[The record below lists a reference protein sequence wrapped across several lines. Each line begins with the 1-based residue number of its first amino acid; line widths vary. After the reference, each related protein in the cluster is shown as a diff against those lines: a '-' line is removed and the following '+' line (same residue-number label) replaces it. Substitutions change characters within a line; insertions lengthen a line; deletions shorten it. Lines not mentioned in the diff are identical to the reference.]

1 MKPRTDS
8 PSRPEASARIIVGL
22 TGPNASGKSEVAAH
36 LQRLG
41 FACHSLSDIVREE
54 ASVRGL
60 DHSRV
65 HLIAVG
71 NELRRAAGPGVLAS
85 RIRSRLA
92 QRDVVDSIRNPAE
105 VEELRRE
112 SGFHLLG
119 LDASVELRFQRS
131 RLRGRV
137 GDGVSLEDF
146 MTAEEA
152 ENTAD
157 PAAQQLR
164 ATLQLAD
171 VTLVNDGELPSLLHQ
186 VDRTLLHWSAIRQ
199 E

>member
-1 MKPRTDS
+1 MADS
-8 PSRPEASARIIVGL
+8 KAAVRLIVGL

-54 ASVRGL
+54 ASARGL

-71 NELRRAAGPGVLAS
+71 NDLRRAGGPGVLAS

-92 QRDVVDSIRNPAE
+92 ERDVVDSIRNPAE
-105 VEELRRE
+105 VEELRRVP
-112 SGFHLLG
+112 GFHLLG
-119 LDASVELRFQRS
+119 LDASVELRFERS
-131 RLRGRV
+131 RRRARL
-137 GDGVSLEDF
+137 GDGACLEDF
-146 MTAEEA
+146 IAKEEA

-171 VTLVNDGELPSLLHQ
+171 TILVNDGELQSLLDGI
-186 VDRTLLHWSAIRQ
+186 DRILSEWAPGL
-199 E
+199 

>member
-1 MKPRTDS
+1 LADS
-8 PSRPEASARIIVGL
+8 AVAVRIIVGL
-22 TGPNASGKSEVAAH
+22 TGPNASGKSVVAAH
-36 LQRLG
+36 LQQLG

-54 ASVRGL
+54 ASARGL
-60 DHSRV
+60 DHTRE

-71 NELRRAAGPGVLAS
+71 NDLRREAGPGVLAT

-92 QRDVVDSIRNPAE
+92 QRDVVDSIRNPTE

-112 SGFHLLG
+112 TGFHLLG

-131 RLRGRV
+131 RQRGRL
-137 GDGVSLEDF
+137 GDGASLEDF
-146 MTAEEA
+146 MAKEEA
-152 ENTAD
+152 ENTTD

-171 VTLVNDGELPSLLHQ
+171 IKLTNDGELQSLLEA
-186 VDRTLLHWSAIRQ
+186 VDQTLTRWTPTPR
-199 E
+199 

>member
-1 MKPRTDS
+1 LVDS
-8 PSRPEASARIIVGL
+8 VASARLIVGL
-22 TGPNASGKSEVAAH
+22 TGPNASGKSEVAGH
-36 LQRLG
+36 LKRLG

-54 ASVRGL
+54 AGARGL
-60 DHSRV
+60 AHSRE

-71 NELRRAAGPGVLAS
+71 NELRRAGGPGVLAS

-112 SGFHLLG
+112 PGFHLLG

-131 RLRGRV
+131 RLRGRL
-137 GDGVSLEDF
+137 GDGTSLDDF
-146 MTAEEA
+146 MATEEA
-152 ENTAD
+152 ENTTD

-164 ATLQLAD
+164 ATLRMAD
-171 VTLVNDGELPSLLHQ
+171 VTLVNDGELPSLLQQ
-186 VDRTLLHWSAIRQ
+186 VDRILSQWSAASQ
-199 E
+199 P

>member
-1 MKPRTDS
+1 MADS
-8 PSRPEASARIIVGL
+8 DTAVRLIVGL
-22 TGPNASGKSEVAAH
+22 TGPNASGKSEVAVH

-54 ASVRGL
+54 ASARGL
-60 DHSRV
+60 DHSRA

-71 NELRRAAGPGVLAS
+71 NDLRRVGGPGVLAS

-105 VEELRRE
+105 VEELRRVP
-112 SGFHLLG
+112 GFHLLG
-119 LDASVELRFQRS
+119 LDASVELRFERS
-131 RLRGRV
+131 RRRGRL
-137 GDGVSLEDF
+137 GDGECLEDF
-146 MTAEEA
+146 MAKEEA

-171 VTLVNDGELPSLLHQ
+171 VTLVNDSELPSLIEQ
-186 VDRTLLHWSAIRQ
+186 VDRTLSEWSHAHRPQ
-199 E
+199 A

>member
-1 MKPRTDS
+1 MADS
-8 PSRPEASARIIVGL
+8 EAGVRLIVGL

-36 LQRLG
+36 LRRLG

-54 ASVRGL
+54 ASARGL

-71 NELRRAAGPGVLAS
+71 NDLRRAGGPGVLAS

-105 VEELRRE
+105 VEELRRVP
-112 SGFHLLG
+112 GFHLLG

-131 RLRGRV
+131 RRRARP
-137 GDGVSLEDF
+137 GDGASLEDF
-146 MTAEEA
+146 MAKEEA
-152 ENTAD
+152 ENTTD

-171 VTLVNDGELPSLLHQ
+171 VTLVNDGELQSLLDDI
-186 VDRTLLHWSAIRQ
+186 DRILSEWAVAD
-199 E
+199 